1 MLGADGMKQLQKLLK
16 SGNGESDS
24 EDENEAFR
32 AGGAQQLGPGDI
44 GALKSAKQKKKHN
57 EKPDE
62 HVKSCSYAPLQK
74 PESTG
79 PNTIEEWEKQQE
91 AECENLLESRPQPE
105 YKISYKQTVGT
116 EDLFL
121 QMNGKTPST
130 ASCENMIVEVFLTGE
145 KGVGIHHIDLTVRE
159 QQVLVKSPKY
169 FLDLQLPHR
178 IDPDKGNA
186 AWLSE
191 EKILKLTLK
200 MEREY
205 DFVNF

>member
-1 MLGADGMKQLQKLLK
+1 M
-16 SGNGESDS
+16 
-24 EDENEAFR
+24 
-32 AGGAQQLGPGDI
+32 
-44 GALKSAKQKKKHN
+44 HN
-57 EKPDE
+57 ENPDE
-62 HVKSCSYAPLQK
+62 HVKRCSYAPLQEQ
-74 PESTG
+74 ESTE
-79 PNTIEEWEKQQE
+79 PSTIEEWEKQQE
-91 AECENLLESRPQPE
+91 DQCANLLESRPQPE

-121 QMNGKTPST
+121 QLNGKTPST
-130 ASCENMIVEVFLTGE
+130 ASCENMIVEVFLTDE

-159 QQVLVKSPKY
+159 QQILVKSPKY

-186 AWLSE
+186 AWLSK
-191 EKILKLTLK
+191 EKNLKLTLK